1 MFVEDK
7 QQTRFHFGSSRAG
20 CRQKLRNMQIYIQRW
35 QALPGNVRG
44 SIIILIASLISVL
57 MSSLIKHVGQTIPVI
72 EILLVRQILV
82 LIIISP
88 VIFRNRAT
96 VFKSSIYGM
105 HFLRASL
112 SIIAMYLG
120 FSAVVNMP
128 LAEVTAISFARI
140 LFTTILAI
148 IFLSEVIGIR
158 RWTSIIIGFV
168 GVLVIIRPDPDN
180 FNIYALMAI
189 TSALFVSAVQI
200 ILRKLSQIDNPST
213 ILAFHSVSITLVMAV
228 PAYFLWVMPNLD
240 EMIYILMIGALM
252 SLMQWLFI
260 QALRVGEASAI
271 APMEYVRLLY
281 AGVIGFIFFSE
292 IPTIWTLSGAGI
304 IVASTLYTMHRNRL
318 KSPRK

>member
-1 MFVEDK
+1 
-7 QQTRFHFGSSRAG
+7 
-20 CRQKLRNMQIYIQRW
+20 MQNYIQRW

-44 SIIILIASLISVL
+44 SIIVLVASLVSVL

-72 EILLVRQILV
+72 EILFIRQSLV

-88 VIFRNRAT
+88 VLFRNLST
-96 VFKSSIYGM
+96 VFKSRIYGM
-105 HFLRASL
+105 HLLRSSL
-112 SIIAMYLG
+112 SVIAMYTG

-140 LFTTILAI
+140 LFTTVLAI
-148 IFLSEVIGIR
+148 IFLNEVIGIR

-180 FNIYALMAI
+180 INIYALLAI
-189 TSALFVSAVQI
+189 VSAMFVSGVQI
-200 ILRKLSQIDNPST
+200 ILRKITQIDKPST
-213 ILAFHSVSITLVMAV
+213 ILAFHSVFITLVMAI
-228 PAYFLWVMPNLD
+228 PAYFLWVMPSVD

-260 QALRVGEASAI
+260 QALRVGEAAAI

-281 AGVIGFIFFSE
+281 AGIIGVIFFAE
-292 IPTIWTLSGAGI
+292 IPTVWTFSGAGI
-304 IVASTLYTMHRNRL
+304 IVASTLYTMHRNAM
-318 KSPRK
+318 KASQK